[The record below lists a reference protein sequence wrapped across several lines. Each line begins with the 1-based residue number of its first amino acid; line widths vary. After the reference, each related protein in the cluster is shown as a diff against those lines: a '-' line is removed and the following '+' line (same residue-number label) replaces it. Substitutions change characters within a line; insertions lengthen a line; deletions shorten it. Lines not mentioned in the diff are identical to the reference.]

1 MPTINDSNVVCRS
14 QVLNING
21 TNFVADSITIS
32 YPSKVIER
40 TDENDL
46 PSGQVIYSGFPTG
59 SCQLQF
65 AASNTARPLVGDA
78 FNISVQGANIA
89 CYVSEAGSTIS
100 KDAETK
106 CPISFR
112 VKVSAIT

>member
-1 MPTINDSNVVCRS
+1 MPTVTDSNVVCRS
-14 QVLNING
+14 QVLNINSV
-21 TNFVADSITIS
+21 NYVADQISIS

-40 TDENDL
+40 TDENDA

-59 SCQLQF
+59 SATLQY
-65 AASNTARPLVGDA
+65 AAANTVHPPIGGA
-78 FNISVQGANIA
+78 FNIVEQNVNIQ
-89 CYVSEAGSTIS
+89 CFVSETGSTIS

-112 VKVSAIT
+112 VKVSSI